1 MSLDVGFYYMSNAL
15 GRLVGTL
22 LSGWVFQQYGLQAC
36 LWVSSTFVVLA
47 ALISIGLPRHQQL
60 AS

>member
-1 MSLDVGFYYMSNAL
+1 MSNAL

-36 LWVSSTFVVLA
+36 LWVSSAFVVLA
-47 ALISIGLPRHQQL
+47 ALISIGLPKHQL
-60 AS
+60 PAS